1 MIATKTNHGTQLP
14 TPDAPVAVSTSSQ
27 ELDDIW
33 ASNTVVPESVM
44 GCVHD
49 LITEVVQKQPD
60 ALAVSAWDGDFTYAQ
75 LSALGDYVAHHLCEM
90 GIPPRS
96 PVTILFPKSRWTCV
110 AMLGIIKAG
119 CAVIALDSIHPDA
132 RLRSIIKHAQPKA
145 MICCA
150 ATQKRVSLLCG
161 SPILQL
167 DDSLLEI
174 AGTIK
179 QQTLDFPVVSPNDI
193 VYISFT
199 S

>member
-1 MIATKTNHGTQLP
+1 MITIKTNEGTQLP
-14 TPDAPVAVSTSSQ
+14 TPDALGVASPSPQ

-33 ASNTVVPESVM
+33 ASNTVVPESIT

-49 LITEVVQKQPD
+49 LIAEVAQKQPE
-60 ALAVSAWDGDFTYAQ
+60 ALAVCAWDGDLTYAQ
-75 LSALGDYVAHHLCEM
+75 LSTLSDYVAHYLCEV

-96 PVTILFPKSRWTCV
+96 PVTLLFPKSRWTCV
-110 AMLGIIKAG
+110 AMLGVIKAG
-119 CAVIALDSIHPDA
+119 CAAIALDSIHPDA

-150 ATQKRVSLLCG
+150 ATQKRVSLLCD

-174 AGTIK
+174 VSTIK
-179 QQTLDFPVVSPNDI
+179 QQTLDLPAVSPNDI

>member
-1 MIATKTNHGTQLP
+1 MIATETNQGTQLP
-14 TPDAPVAVSTSSQ
+14 TPDAPGAASPSSQ
-27 ELDDIW
+27 ELDNIW
-33 ASNTVVPESVM
+33 ASNTVVPESIT

-49 LITEVVQKQPD
+49 LIAELAQKQPD
-60 ALAVSAWDGDFTYAQ
+60 ALAVCAWDGDFTYAQ
-75 LSALGDYVAHHLCEM
+75 LSTLSDYVAYHFCKI

-96 PVTILFPKSRWTCV
+96 PITLLFPKSRWTSV

-119 CAVIALDSIHPDA
+119 CAAIALDSIHPDA
-132 RLRSIIKHAQPKA
+132 RLRSIIEHAQPKA

-150 ATQKRVSLLCG
+150 ATQKRASFLCD

-179 QQTLDFPVVSPNDI
+179 EQTLVLPVVSPNDI